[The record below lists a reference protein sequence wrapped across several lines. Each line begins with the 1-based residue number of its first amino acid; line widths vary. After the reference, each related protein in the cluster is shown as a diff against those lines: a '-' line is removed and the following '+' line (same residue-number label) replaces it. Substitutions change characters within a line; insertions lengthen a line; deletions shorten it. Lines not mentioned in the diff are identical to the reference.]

1 MEVAYMLLSIPATI
15 FLVMGLIFLL
25 VIKNINRPAKDWQMT
40 TGTIIRK
47 EKNYSISL
55 GKIFNK
61 EGIVSSLP
69 DSAPTFQYEVNGIE
83 YEKTSKVQQ
92 NPGFAIGSTVEILYN
107 PEDPQQAVI
116 NSIIQRGTLFSVLGK
131 IFISISV
138 ILLFIVL
145 LIFIFN

>member
-69 DSAPTFQYEVNGIE
+69 DSAPTFQYEVNGTE